1 VSRGCPGL
9 AIEQRQRAATIIGER
24 MKTEAR

>member
-1 VSRGCPGL
+1 VSRGCLGP
-9 AIEQRQRAATIIGER
+9 AIEQRPRAATIIGER